1 MPEENVRF
9 DINGKISGAEPEV
22 PAVILG
28 RYTWL
33 GTEVDCGNEIPFV
46 IARRIPHRLIGR
58 A

>member
-1 MPEENVRF
+1 MTARHESLLRGRRMDARGNVRF

-33 GTEVDCGNEIPFV
+33 GTEVDCGNEIPS
-46 IARRIPHRLIGR
+46 
-58 A
+58 